1 MLLFRLITAD
11 SANQP
16 PVDVVH
22 GWNQSFSSDQKE
34 GLEEATEWNKY
45 PIELSV
51 SEVH

>member
-11 SANQP
+11 SANQL